1 MNQLEKLLADVTAF
15 NADALEHRN
24 HGLALVVRRAV
35 IVMGARKLG
44 LKAKVVS
51 AWLARV
57 KTSVTLPPVAQAP
70 SPSPKE
76 DDLLTIPAY
85 ARRTDAAE

>member
-1 MNQLEKLLADVTAF
+1 
-15 NADALEHRN
+15 
-24 HGLALVVRRAV
+24 
-35 IVMGARKLG
+35 
-44 LKAKVVS
+44 
-51 AWLARV
+51 
-57 KTSVTLPPVAQAP
+57 VAQAP